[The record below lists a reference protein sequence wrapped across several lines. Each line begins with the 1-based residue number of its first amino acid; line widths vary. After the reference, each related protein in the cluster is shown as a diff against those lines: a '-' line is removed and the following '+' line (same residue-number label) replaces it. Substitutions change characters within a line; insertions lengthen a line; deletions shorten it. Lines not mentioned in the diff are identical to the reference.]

1 MTYVNVRVY
10 DTQYKYYSNLE
21 EEDSSEGE
29 SLEDALRRKWVCTMI
44 LTNCTVWGHGKTAFT
59 SDLSHV
65 FVGAQ
70 DHLQFQANWPQIQGS
85 PWPSLGLIIH

>member
-1 MTYVNVRVY
+1 MIISSFLLLPPHFRSYQITKFPWLPKSKPLLIISAYYLPAMTYVNVRVY

-44 LTNCTVWGHGKTAFT
+44 LTNCTV
-59 SDLSHV
+59 
-65 FVGAQ
+65 
-70 DHLQFQANWPQIQGS
+70 
-85 PWPSLGLIIH
+85 